1 MPPPGTPQTPA
12 GCCRSAHAAVV
23 AFLLQ
28 EGRCPP
34 RHYAPTLDAHSV
46 FQHINESVREAC
58 GSAAGEKKKS
68 SSDLP
73 GVTVDEEALRAPL
86 FSAPSLDILTS
97 FLAAVLLS
105 CSESAKRM
113 NIPQMTSHS
122 ASPYNVLMIYSLLNH
137 TNIHNT
143 TGKNHTVTAPHT
155 Y

>member
-1 MPPPGTPQTPA
+1 M
-12 GCCRSAHAAVV
+12 
-23 AFLLQ
+23 
-28 EGRCPP
+28 
-34 RHYAPTLDAHSV
+34 
-46 FQHINESVREAC
+46 FQRVNESAREAC
-58 GSAAGEKKKS
+58 GSAAGEKKKKTEALP
-68 SSDLP
+68 DLP
-73 GVTVDEEALRAPL
+73 GVTVDEEPLRAPL

-113 NIPQMTSHS
+113 NIPQMTSPS
-122 ASPYNVLMIYSLLNH
+122 ASPYNILMIYSLLNH